1 MSKKPIL
8 IILVNTNSVNEII
21 IWIQISVTFPQ
32 PVLPKPVKS
41 RDTLN
46 EQRWKKMWEKK
57 NVQTSSSSNC

>member
-46 EQRWKKMWEKK
+46 E
-57 NVQTSSSSNC
+57 